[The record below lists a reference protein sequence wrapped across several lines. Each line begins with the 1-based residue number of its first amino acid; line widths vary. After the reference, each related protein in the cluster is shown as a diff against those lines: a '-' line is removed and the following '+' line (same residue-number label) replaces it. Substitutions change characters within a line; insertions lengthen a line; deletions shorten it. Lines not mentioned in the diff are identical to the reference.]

1 MANEDLIFQYA
12 MTRKGVAKYKS
23 LCAEKCKELAKQLD
37 DELGSDSASIQ
48 KIINLNDLL
57 ESEERKKS
65 IWASMSRSLTDGIV
79 FMETGRFPATDPDKK
94 NKARRTIRADEQ
106 YMSILALESACEEP
120 EKEIGECDR
129 KMLEELLTDLTVREK
144 EIYLLVNQSL
154 IEASEVAA
162 MLGIKK
168 TTVERNIER
177 AKAKIQKRKERSLYV
192 YARGWAD

>member
-37 DELGSDSASIQ
+37 DELDSGSASVQ
-48 KIINLNDLL
+48 KIINLNNLL
-57 ESEERKKS
+57 EREERKKS
-65 IWASMSRSLTDGIV
+65 IWAEVNRSLIDGIA
-79 FMETGRFPATDPDKK
+79 FMETGRFPTANPDKK
-94 NKARRTIRADEQ
+94 NKSRRTIRADEQ
-106 YMSILALESACEEP
+106 YMSILALDSACEEP

-144 EIYLLVNQSL
+144 EVYLLVNQSL

>member
-12 MTRKGVAKYKS
+12 MTRKGVAKYKG
-23 LCAEKCKELAKQLD
+23 LCAEKCKELARQLD
-37 DELGSDSASIQ
+37 DELDSDSASVQ
-48 KIINLNDLL
+48 KIIDINDSL

-79 FMETGRFPATDPDKK
+79 FMETGRFPTTDPDKK
-94 NKARRTIRADEQ
+94 NKSRRTIRADEQ
-106 YMSILALESACEEP
+106 YMSILALDLAREEP
-120 EKEIGECDR
+120 ENEIGDCDR
-129 KMLEELLTDLTVREK
+129 QMLEELLKDLTVRER